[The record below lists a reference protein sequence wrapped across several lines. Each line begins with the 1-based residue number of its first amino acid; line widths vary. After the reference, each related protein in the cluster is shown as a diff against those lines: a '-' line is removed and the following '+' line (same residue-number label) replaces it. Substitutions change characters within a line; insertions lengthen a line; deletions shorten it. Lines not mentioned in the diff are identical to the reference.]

1 MILKLKFLVK
11 FCFQNIKQ
19 SLKQVNVRKTSLTK
33 LIINSIRFY
42 NLIFDQKKH
51 LKKRRLID
59 KLTLFLPKNYNI
71 DRT

>member
-1 MILKLKFLVK
+1 MILILKFLVK